1 MDKRIAELEGKVKT
15 LNLRL
20 KKTGDVLKKD
30 DRAAFERHKVSV
42 EALVRQ
48 NFGTAP
54 YYIRIQFLN
63 RENNNKNNTLPLR
76 KQICLTTVWRC
87 AEISPPGDYSSQ
99 LKGIH

>member
-1 MDKRIAELEGKVKT
+1 MVQLRHSGDPDRTALEIMDKRIAELEGKVKT

-54 YYIRIQFLN
+54 YYITHSVL
-63 RENNNKNNTLPLR
+63 E
-76 KQICLTTVWRC
+76 
-87 AEISPPGDYSSQ
+87 
-99 LKGIH
+99 

>member
-1 MDKRIAELEGKVKT
+1 MVQLFHVFDTGDPDRTALEIMDKRIAELEGKVKT

-54 YYIRIQFLN
+54 YYITHSVL
-63 RENNNKNNTLPLR
+63 E
-76 KQICLTTVWRC
+76 
-87 AEISPPGDYSSQ
+87 
-99 LKGIH
+99 